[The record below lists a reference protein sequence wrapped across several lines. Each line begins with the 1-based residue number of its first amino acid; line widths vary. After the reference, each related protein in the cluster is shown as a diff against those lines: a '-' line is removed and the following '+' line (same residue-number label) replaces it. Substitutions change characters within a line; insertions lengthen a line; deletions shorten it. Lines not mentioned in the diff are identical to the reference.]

1 LWCDPFDPASIAA
14 AMARSR
20 DAFERNRLI
29 QRGLRVAARHDWATT
44 ARRHIAVY
52 EALREPLYA

>member
-1 LWCDPFDPASIAA
+1 
-14 AMARSR
+14 MARSLDLSHR
-20 DAFERNRLI
+20 DGLI

-52 EALREPLYA
+52 EALGEPLYA